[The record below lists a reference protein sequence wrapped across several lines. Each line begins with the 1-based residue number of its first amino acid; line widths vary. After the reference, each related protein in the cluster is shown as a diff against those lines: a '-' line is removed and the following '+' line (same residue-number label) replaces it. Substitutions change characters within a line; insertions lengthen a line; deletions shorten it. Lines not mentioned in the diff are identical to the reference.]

1 MMKNIDKDG
10 LLLCELQART
20 FELSIEKTDSSS
32 EIFIRRF
39 INSEIVKEM
48 DNMAILDWNLQPM
61 DILERIEEEYGV
73 STYGSTKYSKNEM
86 YWIGYVYRY
95 YAYTYEISS
104 IQAYKIIKPK
114 ELRSLYLPYHTLD
127 VSQAIERI
135 LESKGML
142 LNEEERLQK
151 QYEIYRAIRMENKN

>member
-1 MMKNIDKDG
+1 MKNIDKDG